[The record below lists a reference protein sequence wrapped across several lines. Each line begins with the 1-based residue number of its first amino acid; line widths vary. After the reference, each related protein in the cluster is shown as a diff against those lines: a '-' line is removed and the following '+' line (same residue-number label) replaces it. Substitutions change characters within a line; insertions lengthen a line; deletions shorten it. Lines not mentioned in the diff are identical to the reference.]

1 MDFQVL
7 IAAMNETSLRIIQ
20 ESNIKSPALIINQCN
35 NDGYEEVDDTIIL
48 SCRERGLSKS
58 RNKAIE
64 NAEGEICLIAD
75 DDEYFIDGLQETVL
89 KAYAELPD
97 ADIIVFG
104 VSSKKNMYDRPRRIK
119 KWHLLKVSSVQI
131 SFKLNSV
138 KNKVA
143 FDEKLGAGTGNG
155 AGEENKFLLD
165 CYKKGLKIY
174 FYPMIILR
182 LREKESTWFGGY
194 NEEFFYKRGM
204 ATRYVLGWWLSV
216 FYAFYYVITHKKQ
229 YRKTISVRKALKAT
243 LKGIKENKLNE
254 LS

>member
-1 MDFQVL
+1 MNFQVL
-7 IAAMNETSLRIIQ
+7 IAAMNETNLRIIE
-20 ESNIKSPALIINQCN
+20 ESNIKSPALIINQCD
-35 NDGYEEVDDTIIL
+35 NDGYEKVDDIVIL
-48 SCRERGLSKS
+48 NCRERGLSKS

-64 NAEGEICLIAD
+64 NAEGEVCLIAD
-75 DDEYFIDGLQETVL
+75 DDEYFFDGLQETVL

-104 VSSKKNMYDRPRRIK
+104 ISSKKNMYDCPRQIK

-165 CYKKGLKIY
+165 CYKQGLKIY
-174 FYPMIILR
+174 FYPIVILK
-182 LREKESTWFGGY
+182 LREKLSTWFDCC
-194 NEEFFYKRGM
+194 NEEYFYKRGM
-204 ATRYVLGWWLSV
+204 VTRYVMGRWHSV

-254 LS
+254 HS